1 MRNNKMIFTGSVLVA
16 ALCAMLACAVQLEAQ
31 ILLTEA
37 EREYV
42 HQGNV
47 IQAVSLDGA
56 APLQFSDADGQ
67 VQGISKEVL
76 EEVARL
82 TGLVFEYRLYDRL
95 EDAFNSGADVFFG
108 IPRHYAPEDMVL

>member
-47 IQAVSLDGA
+47 IQAVSLDA
-56 APLQFSDADGQ
+56 
-67 VQGISKEVL
+67 
-76 EEVARL
+76 
-82 TGLVFEYRLYDRL
+82 
-95 EDAFNSGADVFFG
+95 
-108 IPRHYAPEDMVL
+108 